1 MEININPEL
10 VNALAEKFGMLID
23 WSAENV
29 YPQIVEILVR
39 YRTYELATCGG
50 CVATSIIL
58 LIYAFFMARALIK
71 DYDISYNDF
80 PEGKTPYQ
88 FLDKK
93 YFDFYTNSSG
103 EIRLDDIKLKGGVA
117 IGTTMAAIVIGF
129 CMLGCN
135 LNPFLKWLFIPEI
148 QFYQLLVG

>member
-10 VNALAEKFGMLID
+10 VNALAAKFGMLID
-23 WSAENV
+23 WTAENV

-39 YRTYELATCGG
+39 YRTYELVTCGG
-50 CVATSIIL
+50 YVAISIIL
-58 LIYAFFMARALIK
+58 LIYAFFMGRALIK
-71 DYDISYNDF
+71 DYDISYDDF
-80 PEGKTPYQ
+80 PEGKTSYQ
-88 FLDKK
+88 FLNRK

-103 EIRLDDIKLKGGVA
+103 EIRLDDIKVKGGVA
-117 IGTTMAAIVIGF
+117 IGTTVLAIVMGF
-129 CMLGCN
+129 CMMGCN